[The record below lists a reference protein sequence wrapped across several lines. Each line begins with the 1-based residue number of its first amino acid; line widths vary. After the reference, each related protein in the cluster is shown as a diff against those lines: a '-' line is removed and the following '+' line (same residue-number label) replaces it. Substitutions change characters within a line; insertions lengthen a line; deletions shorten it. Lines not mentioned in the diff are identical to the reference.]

1 MEQRRP
7 VIHTLKI
14 ETEFFKAVKRTAKK
28 TFEIRKNDRN
38 FQVGDILILE
48 EYMNGMYLDDE
59 CEAEVI
65 YITDYAQREGYVV
78 LGIEFLH

>member
-14 ETEFFKAVKRTAKK
+14 ETEFFKAVKERRK

-48 EYMNGMYLDDE
+48 E
-59 CEAEVI
+59 
-65 YITDYAQREGYVV
+65 
-78 LGIEFLH
+78 

>member
-1 MEQRRP
+1 M
-7 VIHTLKI
+7 
-14 ETEFFKAVKRTAKK
+14 
-28 TFEIRKNDRN
+28 RKNDRN

-78 LGIEFLH
+78 LGIELH

>member
-14 ETEFFKAVKRTAKK
+14 ETEFFKAVKERRK
-28 TFEIRKNDRN
+28 TFEIRKNDRKF

-78 LGIEFLH
+78 LGIELH